1 MASPRFYVAAPIG
14 DRTGGPEA
22 LALLVDSMRRKG
34 VEAYLIPLRN
44 FAGKTQHPEYA
55 RFDAPIVQRMP
66 NDPDAHLVIGEV
78 SPIESRQQLNRLPDH
93 RIWMLWL
100 SVNNSPIPAA
110 RYFKANQATCSF
122 YPPGSQQEIPTNLWP
137 HDDQVLNTGSWRT
150 LREARR
156 RKGTGFRAFLPTA
169 IESVSINYA
178 ENLMKRKIN
187 FGTQSYYGQ
196 GFLRSQYGQEAFL
209 LTDYPQPTAPISVK
223 RDANLVAYNGVKGQW
238 KIGDLHRL
246 LPTVDFVPIEKMTFD
261 QVRETLARASLYVEI
276 GNLPGRD
283 RLPREAANLGTP
295 TVLLGRGSGYC
306 WQDFPLGE
314 KYRIP
319 YTVDWAEYM
328 APVIAGVLADPS
340 EILLAQASFQEWV
353 SGEPDRYDQ
362 ALDQW
367 LERAHANH

>member
-78 SPIESRQQLNRLPDH
+78 SPIESRQQLNHLPDH

-122 YPPGSQQEIPTNLWP
+122 YPPDSQQEIPANLWP
-137 HDDQVLNTGSWRT
+137 HDDQVLNAGSWRT

-156 RKGTGFRAFLPTA
+156 RKGKGLSAFLPTA

-209 LTDYPQPTAPISVK
+209 LTDYPQPTVPISVK
-223 RDANLVAYNGVKGQW
+223 RDANLVAYNGAKGQW

-246 LPTVDFVPIEKMTFD
+246 LPTVDFVPIEKMSFD
-261 QVRETLARASLYVEI
+261 EVRQTLARASLYVEI

-314 KYRIP
+314 KFRIP

-328 APVIAGVLADPS
+328 APVIAGVLADPT
-340 EILLAQASFQEWV
+340 EILLAQASFREWV
-353 SGEPDRYDQ
+353 SGEPHRYDQ